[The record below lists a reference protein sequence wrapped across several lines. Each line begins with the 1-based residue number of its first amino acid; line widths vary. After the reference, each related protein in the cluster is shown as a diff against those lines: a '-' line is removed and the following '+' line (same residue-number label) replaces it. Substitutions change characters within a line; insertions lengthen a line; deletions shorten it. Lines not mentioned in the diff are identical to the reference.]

1 MKAIGGAGKK
11 DSKFSGIKS
20 GKITFKEEIYVD
32 KEEISL
38 AYGQSE
44 VIEVWTDNEENL
56 ITAYYDGNLLKLE
69 WIWTDDGNS
78 AIKVERLAADLT
90 QTETEIL
97 LKFDEYPNL
106 YEQKITVELV

>member
-1 MKAIGGAGKK
+1 MQARRTAN
-11 DSKFSGIKS
+11 SAGIKS

-69 WIWTDDGNS
+69 WTWTEDGNP
-78 AIKVERLAADLT
+78 AIKSRMSRRRPHASRDRNPSEVRRVPG
-90 QTETEIL
+90 
-97 LKFDEYPNL
+97 F
-106 YEQKITVELV
+106 V